1 MSALPPRPGTPQITL
16 RDVGGRPVEAR
27 VPHAADGNM
36 HAVDVGE
43 NLDREVHLGVV
54 HDSLAEAPD
63 LGRSAA
69 PTFYFDGRTAHMY
82 YEAGGRLTATI
93 GHAVATL
100 PAPVPTR
107 ELDCAVDRPVLWPPS
122 HKLVDVA
129 VTVDLP
135 DGVLGPRA
143 FALTE
148 VTGGDVA
155 SDVAGF
161 VTGTPDTAGRLRAER
176 AGNGGDRVY
185 TLRYAGHDEIGRPV
199 GCSVTVTVPHDQR
212 RA

>member
-1 MSALPPRPGTPQITL
+1 MDGPAGT
-16 RDVGGRPVEAR
+16 
-27 VPHAADGNM
+27 H
-36 HAVDVGE
+36 
-43 NLDREVHLGVV
+43 
-54 HDSLAEAPD
+54 
-63 LGRSAA
+63 
-69 PTFYFDGRTAHMY
+69 
-82 YEAGGRLTATI
+82 
-93 GHAVATL
+93 
-100 PAPVPTR
+100 R
-107 ELDCAVDRPVLWPPS
+107 ELDCAVDRPVLWPPN

-143 FALTE
+143 FALTG
-148 VTGGDVA
+148 VTGGDA
-155 SDVAGF
+155 ADVAGF
-161 VTGTPDTAGRLRAER
+161 VTGAPDTAGRLRAER